1 MKQREVPFLVPRLS
15 TVTDGSSARC
25 PRRGKGT
32 SAADRSRCGRPTR
45 PRVYGRV
52 RRQVRCRCFGC
63 NGLGCASG
71 EDAFWPRNR
80 VFWLL
85 LDSEWLSAGDPWQSQ
100 MDPECAD
107 RVVLPVA
114 YQDAAFGTGRPRSAA
129 WSPGE
134 RRLGTRLGPGSAVG
148 RPRVYRDGPPSE
160 GLSRRCTGRGSMAA
174 ERGWRCANRAYPR
187 FGFA

>member
-1 MKQREVPFLVPRLS
+1 M
-15 TVTDGSSARC
+15 
-25 PRRGKGT
+25 
-32 SAADRSRCGRPTR
+32 
-45 PRVYGRV
+45 
-52 RRQVRCRCFGC
+52 CFGC
-63 NGLGCASG
+63 HGLGCASG

-85 LDSEWLSAGDPWQSQ
+85 LDSEWLSAGDPWQSRI
-100 MDPECAD
+100 DPECAD

-114 YQDAAFGTGRPRSAA
+114 YGNAAFGTGRPRNAA

-160 GLSRRCTGRGSMAA
+160 GLSRRFAGRGSMAA
-174 ERGWRCANRAYPR
+174 ERGRRCANRAYPIWVCVR
-187 FGFA
+187 SPMTEIRGSIFETGQSTYGIPPTCVSPTGSVRK